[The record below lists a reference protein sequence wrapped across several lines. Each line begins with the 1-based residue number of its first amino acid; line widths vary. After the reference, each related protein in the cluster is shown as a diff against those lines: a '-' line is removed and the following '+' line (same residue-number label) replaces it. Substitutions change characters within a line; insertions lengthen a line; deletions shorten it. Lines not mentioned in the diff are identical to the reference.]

1 MGFSPGEPA
10 GRALGERVL
19 RHLLLG
25 TELIGTDVDAVRFAP
40 VLDRDAADS
49 RGHSHPTE
57 GAYLGFDSGWTVFP
71 GWPTN
76 PPEYEE
82 QLPELDKDD
91 QLRILTGLWGRT
103 VTGVTLGPTVAHL

>member
-10 GRALGERVL
+10 GRALAERVL

-25 TELIGTDVDAVRFAP
+25 AELIGTDVDAVRFAP
-40 VLDRDAADS
+40 VLDRGAADS

-57 GAYLGFDSGWTVFP
+57 GAYLGFDSGWRVFP
-71 GWPTN
+71 GWPAN

-82 QLPELDKDD
+82 QLPELDKEV
-91 QLRILTGLWGRT
+91 QLGILNGLRGRM
-103 VTGVTLGPTVAHL
+103 VRG